1 MPLSDHE
8 QRLLDQMERA
18 LYAEDPKFVSS
29 MAAVP
34 HRLRQRRRLLLGAL
48 VLLVGVGVIVLGVA
62 SQLVWLG
69 AIGFV
74 LMVAGGAYAVTPAR
88 HTLEVVDG
96 SAQRTTGSS
105 SNRRFGRTKSGGS
118 DGFMQRLEERWD
130 KRRHEDTW

>member
-48 VLLVGVGVIVLGVA
+48 VLLVGVGLVVLGVA

-69 AIGFV
+69 ALGFV
-74 LMVAGGAYAVTPAR
+74 VMVAGGAYALTPTR
-88 HTLEVVDG
+88 QTLEAVDG
-96 SAQRTTGSS
+96 STQRTTGSS
-105 SNRRFGRTKSGGS
+105 KRRFGKTKTASS
-118 DGFMQRLEERWD
+118 DSFMQRLEERWD
-130 KRRHEDTW
+130 KRRHDDSW

>member
-48 VLLVGVGVIVLGVA
+48 VLLVGVGLVVLGVA

-69 AIGFV
+69 AVGFV
-74 LMVAGGAYAVTPAR
+74 VMVVGGAYAMTPAR
-88 HTLEVVDG
+88 KTLEAVDG
-96 SAQRTTGSS
+96 STQRTTGSAK
-105 SNRRFGRTKSGGS
+105 RRFGKTKSTSS
-118 DGFMQRLEERWD
+118 DSFMQRLEERWD
-130 KRRHEDTW
+130 KRRHDDSW